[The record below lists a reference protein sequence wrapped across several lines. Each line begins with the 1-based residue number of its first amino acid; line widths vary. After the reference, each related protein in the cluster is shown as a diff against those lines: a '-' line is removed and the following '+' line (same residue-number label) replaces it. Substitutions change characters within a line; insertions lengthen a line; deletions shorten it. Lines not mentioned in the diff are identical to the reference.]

1 MWLFELLAGIVFGT
15 VVGGVLK
22 MITSGGGGVIVG
34 RENVRNAIKKEE
46 RNLHGRFDNL
56 KVTENDP
63 KFYE

>member
-1 MWLFELLAGIVFGT
+1 MWLFKFLAGVAFGT

-22 MITSGGGGVIVG
+22 MITSGGGVIVG
-34 RENVRNAIKKEE
+34 RENVRNAIENEE
-46 RNLHGRFDNL
+46 RNLRGRFDNL

>member
-1 MWLFELLAGIVFGT
+1 MWLFKFLAGVAFGA
-15 VVGGVLK
+15 VAGGVINT
-22 MITSGGGGVIVG
+22 ITSGGGVIVG

-56 KVTENDP
+56 IVTENDP

>member
-1 MWLFELLAGIVFGT
+1 M
-15 VVGGVLK
+15 
-22 MITSGGGGVIVG
+22 IVG

-46 RNLHGRFDNL
+46 RNLRGRFDNL

>member
-1 MWLFELLAGIVFGT
+1 MWLFELLAGVAFGA
-15 VVGGVLK
+15 VAGGVLK
-22 MITSGGGGVIVG
+22 MITSGGGVIVG

-56 KVTENDP
+56 IVTENDP

>member
-1 MWLFELLAGIVFGT
+1 MWLFKLLSGVFVGA
-15 VVGGVLK
+15 VAGGVLK
-22 MITSGGGGVIVG
+22 MILSGGGVIVG

-46 RNLHGRFDNL
+46 RNLRGRFDNL